1 TLYRGGAFPPASRG
15 NAFTGEPANNLV
27 CRHILEPAGVTFSAR
42 RGDDKREFLAST
54 DNWFRPVNFLNG
66 PDGCLYVLDMY
77 REVIEDDGAIPDDLL
92 KHLDLTSGRDRGRIY
107 RIVPKGFKRP
117 PKPQLSTA
125 TTRELVE
132 TLKRPDAWWRE
143 TAQRLLV

>member
-1 TLYRGGAFPPASRG
+1 R
-15 NAFTGEPANNLV
+15 
-27 CRHILEPAGVTFSAR
+27 
-42 RGDDKREFLAST
+42 
-54 DNWFRPVNFLNG
+54 

-77 REVIEDDGAIPDDLL
+77 REVIEDDSAIPDDIL

-132 TLKRPDAWWRE
+132 TLKRPHAWWRE
-143 TAQRLLV
+143 TGQRLLVERQDNQAIEPLQKLALTADLPLARLHALYALDGLGALDETTLKAALQSSDARLREHGVR